1 MVQKKLI
8 LILTTLLLFSC
19 SQYKDDSKYI
29 KVFTDKGEI
38 IIRLYNQTPK
48 HRDNILKLTQKKYY
62 DGQIFH
68 RIINNFV
75 VQGGDPTTKNSKPDS
90 LYGNG
95 GPDYLIDAEFV
106 DSLIHKRGAVGMAR
120 EGDDINPEKKSS
132 GSQFYIVKGKVLT
145 NQQLDDL
152 EKKIESKNKSNL
164 YKKIFAEKLADQKDK
179 NAIDTITL
187 SLDVSIAFDSIW
199 ETRPKFKLSDQ
210 QRKIYTTIGGIPH
223 LDGNYTVFGVVVKGM
238 DIVDELS
245 SIETDI
251 NDRPLKDIKFGIS
264 VLKN

>member
-1 MVQKKLI
+1 MVTKKLFF
-8 LILTTLLLFSC
+8 LLTPLFLFSC
-19 SQYKDDSKYI
+19 SQYKDDSQYI
-29 KVFTDKGEI
+29 KVHTSKGDI

-48 HRDNILKLTQKKYY
+48 HRDNIVKLAEEKYY

-75 VQGGDPTTKNSKPDS
+75 VQGGDPTTKNAKPDS

-120 EGDDINPEKKSS
+120 EGDDINPEKKSA

-145 NQQLDDL
+145 NPQLDEL
-152 EKKIESKNKSNL
+152 EKKAESKNKSNL
-164 YKKIFAEKLADQKDK
+164 YKKIFTDKLANQKDQNK
-179 NAIDTITL
+179 IDSISL

-199 ETRPKFKLSDQ
+199 ETLPKFKFSDQ
-210 QRKIYTTIGGIPH
+210 QRKIYTTLGGIPH
-223 LDGNYTVFGVVVKGM
+223 LDGNYTVFGEVVQGM
-238 DIVDELS
+238 DIIDELS
-245 SIETDI
+245 AVDTDI
-251 NDRPLKDIKFGIS
+251 NDRPLKDIKFSIS
-264 VLKN
+264 VINK